1 MGEQVLIHKGLAL
14 RRQPLSCGIGN
25 SVIISYNAESYCM
38 LEIAVPGMNQPS
50 RLRLTYK
57 GKMLKW
63 GYGINNRRSVLNRMK
78 GNGRHLL
85 AVLLTVGMI
94 IGNMSGAVYADEI
107 QPSALL
113 NPYWKQ
119 KHRIQRMKL

>member
-1 MGEQVLIHKGLAL
+1 
-14 RRQPLSCGIGN
+14 
-25 SVIISYNAESYCM
+25 M

-107 QPSALL
+107 QPSAASESVLETETSDTADEIVDL
-113 NPYWKQ
+113 QP
-119 KHRIQRMKL
+119 L